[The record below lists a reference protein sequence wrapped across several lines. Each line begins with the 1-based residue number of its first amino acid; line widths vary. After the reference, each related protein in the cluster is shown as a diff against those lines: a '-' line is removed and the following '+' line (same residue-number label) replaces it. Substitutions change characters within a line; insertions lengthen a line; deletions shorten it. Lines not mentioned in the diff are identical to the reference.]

1 MLAEQDV
8 LNLEWVGQHSMPH
21 LLQTVLRDKCCWLH
35 YMQRVLHLI
44 KTVMLAG
51 MCSGLRT

>member
-8 LNLEWVGQHSMPH
+8 LILEWVGQHRMPH
-21 LLQTVLRDKCCWLH
+21 LLQGGLNEECCWLH

-44 KTVMLAG
+44 KTVVLAG
-51 MCSGLRT
+51 MCSGLQT